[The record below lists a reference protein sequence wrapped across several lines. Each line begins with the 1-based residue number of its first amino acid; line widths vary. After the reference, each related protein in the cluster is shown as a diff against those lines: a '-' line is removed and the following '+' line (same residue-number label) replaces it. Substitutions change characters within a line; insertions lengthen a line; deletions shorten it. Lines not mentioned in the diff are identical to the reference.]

1 MELVLIIFNQ
11 LIFMLILIL
20 IRFLLV
26 KTKLLSDEGA
36 KSLTNIIL
44 YVSSPIIII
53 SSYHSSFDMI
63 KLKKNYY

>member
-11 LIFMLILIL
+11 LVFMLILIMMG
-20 IRFLLV
+20 FLLV
-26 KTKLLSDEGA
+26 KTKLLNDEGA

-63 KLKKNYY
+63 KLKNY